1 MISDSATF
9 CIFAH
14 GAISDEATVAALNA
28 FTGLDYSGEGLYQ
41 MAERG
46 SNLERMFNVREG
58 LTRKWDTLPDRL
70 LRQNPANGPNTH
82 QVVELETLIDD
93 YYTLCGWDLKT
104 GIPRREKLEE
114 LGLGWL

>member
-14 GAISDEATVAALNA
+14 GAISDEATVKALNA
-28 FTGLDYSGEGLYQ
+28 FTGLNYSVEGLYR

-58 LTRKWDTLPDRL
+58 LTREWDTLPDRL
-70 LRQNPANGPNTH
+70 LR
-82 QVVELETLIDD
+82 
-93 YYTLCGWDLKT
+93 
-104 GIPRREKLEE
+104 EKRSRVFSL
-114 LGLGWL
+114 